1 MNHWKKCGV
10 ILVLL
15 LVSGVTMISSFAAGR
30 KKIRSVIINVK
41 SNIALGALHGD
52 EEIAIEIRGKNYSY
66 DYYEIENF
74 GFEWSEDE
82 VPEITIYLKADEGY
96 YFSLTKANALKL
108 TGASCVK
115 MHTQDSSETLALRV
129 KLPPMAEMLG
139 QETEVRLNE
148 HGLAAWDEVEGAGS
162 YELRLYR
169 DGIRVGT
176 NCQST
181 NELFYDYAD
190 RMSRAGSYQVQVR
203 AVNKHNSSNK
213 GEWMESETITIS
225 KEMAAIHRETAAIRS
240 ETEAISSETA
250 AIPSEAAGELP
261 IKGEWKLEG
270 NRWWYEHED
279 GTYTRNNW
287 EMIDEKWYLFD
298 EEGYIRTGW
307 VEWEGEEY
315 LLENE
320 GHLKTQ

>member
-1 MNHWKKCGV
+1 MNRWKKSGA

-15 LVSGVTMISSFAAGR
+15 LVTGVMMLSSFAANR
-30 KKIRSVIINVK
+30 KKIRSVIVNVK

-52 EEIAIEIRGKNYSY
+52 EEITIEIRGKNYSY

-74 GFEWSEDE
+74 GFEWSEDD

-108 TGASCVK
+108 TGASYVK
-115 MHTQDSSETLALRV
+115 MYTQDSSETLALRV

-139 QETEVRLNE
+139 QETEVRLTE
-148 HGLAAWDEVEGAGS
+148 SGLVSWDEVEGAGS

-169 DGIRVGT
+169 DGIRVGI

-181 NELFYDYAD
+181 EELFYDYAD

-213 GEWMESETITIS
+213 GEWMESETVT
-225 KEMAAIHRETAAIRS
+225 
-240 ETEAISSETA
+240 ISSETA
-250 AIPSEAAGELP
+250 AMRRETSAISSETETAPSETEAVPSEASGELP
-261 IKGEWKLEG
+261 IKGVWKLEG
-270 NRWWYEHED
+270 NHLWYEHED

-298 EEGYIRTGW
+298 EDGYVIIS
-307 VEWEGEEY
+307 
-315 LLENE
+315 ENP
-320 GHLKTQ
+320 LTKTRKSPNM